1 MIRSLRERA
10 AKLLDVKSMV
20 TFLLTAT
27 FSALA
32 LRGDIT
38 GQEFQTVFTVVIG
51 FYFGTQVQRLTEP

>member
-1 MIRSLRERA
+1 MISSLRERA

-32 LRGDIT
+32 LR
-38 GQEFQTVFTVVIG
+38 
-51 FYFGTQVQRLTEP
+51 